1 MCTSCLCLFSRA
13 KLPADAGT
21 QWGQGTVCV
30 CAGSVDSKSQ
40 SCEGVLAQLVI
51 LPSLEA
57 KFQCHVALAYFPDSP
72 EHDRDWMQNA
82 GLSKNITQGKK
93 KIKGHH
99 HQMRLPRS
107 GLPGACPRLNGST
120 ARTQ

>member
-21 QWGQGTVCV
+21 QWGQGTVCLCVCV

-40 SCEGVLAQLVI
+40 SCEGVLDQLVI

-57 KFQCHVALAYFPDSP
+57 KLQCHVALAHFF
-72 EHDRDWMQNA
+72 
-82 GLSKNITQGKK
+82 
-93 KIKGHH
+93 
-99 HQMRLPRS
+99 
-107 GLPGACPRLNGST
+107 
-120 ARTQ
+120 